1 MRDIRNKIIKKLGGL
16 TEDDYRDMETR
27 VQEAEK
33 RAKEAEKH
41 EAYWRKRV
49 GGWEEA
55 CTRLLSENK
64 KLQKH
69 IQEDM
74 DLIYRHSTLVNR
86 YRTVIVPEYQKQI
99 REIRLELD
107 EAHTE
112 LEKYRVDQIKKEREE

>member
-1 MRDIRNKIIKKLGGL
+1 MNIKGWIIKKMGGL

-33 RAKEAEKH
+33 RAKEAEKQ

-74 DLIYRHSTLVNR
+74 DLIYRHSTLVNQ

-107 EAHTE
+107 EANTE
-112 LEKYRVDQIKKEREE
+112 MEKYRVEQINKEREQ